1 MKHRFVRAASLIPVV
16 LAGALAAVV
25 GSGEFALPRVALEI
39 GVIGLA
45 VLAAARATWL
55 LDVATVR
62 AEAVQ
67 TSDTQPTLLM
77 SRSDRRS
84 PIIDR
89 VSGLYMD
96 WYFRLRVE
104 EEITRA
110 ERFGQR
116 FSVVRL
122 PTRDSTG
129 ADVARSIS
137 ASLRDVDC
145 AGDLG
150 YAIAVLLP
158 NTDGRG
164 ARIWREKRLNPAV
177 DPSVIRISEYPTDG
191 QTLSQLLGDDAW
203 GTTGSHDLA
212 A

>member
-1 MKHRFVRAASLIPVV
+1 MKQFVRAASLIPVV
-16 LAGALAAVV
+16 LAGALAAVA
-25 GSGEFALPRVALEI
+25 GSGEFAFPRVALEI
-39 GVIGLA
+39 VVIGVA

-67 TSDTQPTLLM
+67 TDDAQSTL
-77 SRSDRRS
+77 SIAPSDRRS

-122 PTRDSTG
+122 PTRDSKG
-129 ADVARSIS
+129 AAVSRSIG

-191 QTLSQLLGDDAW
+191 QTLSQLLGDETWA
-203 GTTGSHDLA
+203 TTGSHDLVA
-212 A
+212 